1 MCVHIFI
8 SASHFGGNLYGGGGE
23 GFLISPLMER
33 ESSQLLIVFY
43 SKSIKRQC

>member
-8 SASHFGGNLYGGGGE
+8 SASHFGGNLYGGDGE

-33 ESSQLLIVFY
+33 ESSHLLIVFY
-43 SKSIKRQC
+43 CKSMKHQC